1 MNDSLNIWSAFAR
14 TAVML
19 TFVIALL
26 FLILYLFRRFSSIK
40 GKKGTPSFIKVLS
53 VHHFSPKEKIVLV
66 DVMQKK
72 VLVGITSASMNTLAV
87 FENHMEGET
96 EQGDADE
103 D

>member
-1 MNDSLNIWSAFAR
+1 MNDSLGIWSAFAR

-19 TFVIALL
+19 AFVIALL
-26 FLILYLFRRFSSIK
+26 FLILYLVRRFSSIK
-40 GKKGTPSFIKVLS
+40 GKKGTPGFIKVLS

-72 VLVGITSASMNTLAV
+72 VLVGITTAGMNTLAV
-87 FENHMEGET
+87 FENHVEAKT
-96 EQGDADE
+96 EQGEADE